1 MSSRAYV
8 AHDHAVSVVRM
19 YFQMVVVGL
28 VLAVVLYSA
37 LMAGFLSYYVAAPI
51 PEIRTVNGQ
60 PHLVNPPRAG
70 RLPLIA
76 MLKYFVSLNPKN
88 YIRWNPNPRGSQPQT
103 PQERVD
109 RELLPFFQREL
120 VPRNTYRKGVRL
132 ITHGRI
138 DQLPWIFASSLVF
151 FPAFGVLYFFVFRQV
166 NKRISE
172 TRFVRGADLTP
183 LSQMKEALAQAIA
196 EEKQVTPEFLPL
208 QLGVLALP
216 ESVSRRH
223 IFVAGTTGTGK
234 SVCLN
239 QYIRSLHRP
248 RAASPHVNKSVIYD
262 VKGEFTS
269 KHHREGDV
277 IFYPF
282 DRRSIGWSF
291 FNEVLDYPDL
301 DVLSTSLY
309 EAPKDCKDPYWY
321 KAARDVFRTGL
332 FYLLREGKTSNL
344 DIWEF
349 FSYPLQE
356 IRDCLYTL
364 PMREMGALK
373 HIDKADSQQA
383 ASVVSILQE
392 RLTFFRYLT
401 DRDGTFSFRQFIQND
416 KDKRSLFL
424 MNIPQYDAI
433 FQPLMTFVI
442 DIMTREVLSLPDSHT
457 RRITFLIDEFGS
469 LAKMPSIFDFL
480 TMGRSKGGFLVLA
493 NQDLGSVGNIYGH
506 DQKETFFNN
515 FNLHLIFRINDP
527 TTAEFLSR
535 AFGER
540 EVVKK
545 FSSSQMSPTDL
556 GDRISIS
563 EQEKLEKIILPTQF
577 QDLKDFHAYLKIAN
591 HGVTTMKTP
600 RKFLPTITDEFL
612 PRDFDLQQLLK
623 EAPASPPTA
632 SIPGIPEFAP

>member
-1 MSSRAYV
+1 
-8 AHDHAVSVVRM
+8 
-19 YFQMVVVGL
+19 
-28 VLAVVLYSA
+28 
-37 LMAGFLSYYVAAPI
+37 
-51 PEIRTVNGQ
+51 
-60 PHLVNPPRAG
+60 
-70 RLPLIA
+70 
-76 MLKYFVSLNPKN
+76 
-88 YIRWNPNPRGSQPQT
+88 
-103 PQERVD
+103 
-109 RELLPFFQREL
+109 
-120 VPRNTYRKGVRL
+120 
-132 ITHGRI
+132 
-138 DQLPWIFASSLVF
+138 
-151 FPAFGVLYFFVFRQV
+151 
-166 NKRISE
+166 
-172 TRFVRGADLTP
+172 
-183 LSQMKEALAQAIA
+183 
-196 EEKQVTPEFLPL
+196 
-208 QLGVLALP
+208 
-216 ESVSRRH
+216 
-223 IFVAGTTGTGK
+223 
-234 SVCLN
+234 
-239 QYIRSLHRP
+239 
-248 RAASPHVNKSVIYD
+248 
-262 VKGEFTS
+262 
-269 KHHREGDV
+269 
-277 IFYPF
+277 
-282 DRRSIGWSF
+282 
-291 FNEVLDYPDL
+291 L

-416 KDKRSLFL
+416 RDKRSLFL

-515 FNLHLIFRINDP
+515 FNLHLIFRLNDP

-577 QDLKDFHAYLKIAN
+577 QDLKDFHTYLKIAN
-591 HGVTTMKTP
+591 YGITTMKTP
-600 RKFLPTITDEFL
+600 RRFLPAITDEFL
-612 PRDFDLQQLLK
+612 RRDFDLEQLLR
-623 EAPASPPTA
+623 EAPAMPIA
-632 SIPGIPEFAP
+632 SATPEIPEFAP